1 MSLKNLQWL
10 EGELPKLVERDI
22 ISSEQQ
28 SAITE
33 FYEKDKKG
41 TASIALIAFSIFGAI
56 LLGSGIILILAVL
69 FGQIH
74 FIVLV

>member
-41 TASIALIAFSIFGAI
+41 TASIAL
-56 LLGSGIILILAVL
+56 
-69 FGQIH
+69 
-74 FIVLV
+74 